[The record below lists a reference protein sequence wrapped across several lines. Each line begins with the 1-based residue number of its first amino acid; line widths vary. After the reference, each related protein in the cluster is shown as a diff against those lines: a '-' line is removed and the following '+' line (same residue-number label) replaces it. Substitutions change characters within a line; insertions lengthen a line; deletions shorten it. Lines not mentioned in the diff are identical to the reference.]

1 MTHEGVLQGLRA
13 PSCNRC
19 AKAVSLGANIR
30 KKGRFMPTAT
40 IAYLGPQGTYSDE
53 AARLF
58 AAKMGCNDAEF
69 VECPSFNEV
78 HEAVDRGRC
87 EFGVMPIENSLE
99 GVVTATL
106 DTLAFKGGVSIMGS
120 TVLDIHHYL
129 MVHPESSI
137 DQIETIASHPQ
148 ALAQCRRWLDA
159 HFPAVPRL
167 AVSSTAEG
175 ARKAS
180 DDKTVA
186 GISSK
191 FASELFA
198 CKVVEEGI
206 EDHYGNQT
214 RFVLIARQGHEPV
227 LHSERMK
234 TTLAL
239 SLAEDKPGSLLM
251 ILSELNYA
259 NVNITM
265 IQSRPTK
272 QGMGDYLFFLD
283 IEGTPDDPAIK
294 TALDCLRLKLR
305 EVKVLGSYPAE

>member
-1 MTHEGVLQGLRA
+1 
-13 PSCNRC
+13 
-19 AKAVSLGANIR
+19 
-30 KKGRFMPTAT
+30 MPTAT

-58 AAKMGCNDAEF
+58 AAKMGCKDAEF

-129 MVHPESSI
+129 MVHPESSAENI
-137 DQIETIASHPQ
+137 KTIASHPQ

-159 HFPAVPRL
+159 HYPAVPRL

-180 DDKTVA
+180 DDKTIA

-191 FASELFA
+191 FASELFE

-251 ILSELNYA
+251 ILSELSYA

-283 IEGTPDDPAIK
+283 IEGTPEDPAIK